1 MYKFKFNILKEDI
14 DAHVKNS
21 MTEEERE
28 FFKDVKFVPF
38 NVHHNE
44 NMDIEVIVAG
54 VLDSDAKDSETENST
69 SNTD

>member
-1 MYKFKFNILKEDI
+1 MYKFKFNIVKEDI

-44 NMDIEVIVAG
+44 NMDIEVTAIG
-54 VLDSDAKDSETENST
+54 VLDSNTEDSVTENGEGE
-69 SNTD
+69 